1 MCFLG
6 TFVLYLHFFRINSL
20 FFVDYACLVLSI
32 CFEPGLFEVKA
43 DVVSSAMCLKSIFL
57 YSCLSDVCILP

>member
-20 FFVDYACLVLSI
+20 FFVDYAFLVLSI
-32 CFEPGLFEVKA
+32 RFEPGLFEVKA
-43 DVVSSAMCLKSIFL
+43 DVVSVDAFFNEFKEYLLVLLFE
-57 YSCLSDVCILP
+57 

>member
-6 TFVLYLHFFRINSL
+6 TSVLYLHFFRINSL

-32 CFEPGLFEVKA
+32 RFEPGLFEVKVN
-43 DVVSSAMCLKSIFL
+43 VVSVDAFFNVFKEYLLVLLFE
-57 YSCLSDVCILP
+57 